1 MSSLLETLSPRAAA
15 RRPTGVLALLA
26 VLELVRQV
34 VLLFAAGAQPWDDSA
49 GYWRMAGLV
58 AQGDVWLLHEETASR
73 TPGYPWLLGFVRWM
87 EGSNALAV
95 IIVIQ
100 HLLVW
105 LTSRLTV
112 DLTWKLSQ
120 SPRAAIVAAILC
132 LASTA
137 RPLFANW
144 VLTEVAATFC
154 VMLAAWALVN
164 RGGQV
169 STGRLLFAGCV
180 LGIAVLVRPASL
192 AFAPALMV
200 VALLPRDGQLFRRR
214 LAMSLLVVLAIIL
227 PLMPWVIRNRVQHDR
242 WMLIAFTGRELWTV
256 AFSPWPGAGL
266 ALEDSSSADALLD
279 RVGDLPE
286 NWRNNAAMTRS
297 LRNSGLDDIAT
308 DDLMVRVARDAL
320 LRHPGRAVGTF
331 AARCATFWY
340 CWDWETELRENR
352 LSPVQREAWL
362 GQRMWSYPPCTEA
375 VMAVLRMTPE
385 RFRVTSVLAMLMVWV
400 GIVRMIG
407 CAETRGVGIVIVVA
421 LAGLTL
427 LTAGLEIPN
436 YRYRSVAEP
445 LLIVGASLGW
455 FARPRHTPASRS
467 QAPPGIGVS

>member
-1 MSSLLETLSPRAAA
+1 MEPLPIPALPSACS
-15 RRPTGVLALLA
+15 RRPTSWLTVLA
-26 VLELVRQV
+26 VLELVKHLA
-34 VLLFAAGAQPWDDSA
+34 LLAAAGAQPWDDSA

-58 AQGDVWLLHEETASR
+58 AQGDVWLLSEETASR
-73 TPGYPWLLGFVRWM
+73 TPGYPWLLGFVRWLA
-87 EGSNALAV
+87 GSNALAV

-154 VMLAAWALVN
+154 VMLAAWSLVN
-164 RGGQV
+164 RVGRV

-180 LGIAVLVRPASL
+180 LGMAVLVRPASL
-192 AFAPALMV
+192 AFAPALLV

-214 LAMSLLVVLAIIL
+214 LATSLLVVLAIAL

-242 WMLIAFTGRELWTV
+242 WMLVAFTGRELWTV

-266 ALEDSSSADALLD
+266 ALEDGPSDRVLLD
-279 RVGDLPE
+279 RMGGLRE

-297 LRNSGLDDIAT
+297 LRNAGMDDVAA
-308 DDLMVRVARDAL
+308 DDLMGRVAGGAL

-340 CWDWETELRENR
+340 CWDWEAELRAER
-352 LSPVQREAWL
+352 LSNAQREAWL
-362 GQRMWSYPPCTEA
+362 GQRMWHFPQWTEA
-375 VMAVLRMTPE
+375 VMAVLRHTPE
-385 RFRVTSVLAMLMVWV
+385 RFRVTSVLAMLLAWV
-400 GIVRMIG
+400 GIGRMIG
-407 CAETRGVGIVIVVA
+407 RADMRSAGIAIFVA
-421 LAGLTL
+421 LAGLTV
-427 LTAGLEIPN
+427 LTAALEIPN

-445 LLIVGASLGW
+445 LLIVGASVGW
-455 FARPRHTPASRS
+455 FAVASASHS
-467 QAPPGIGVS
+467 QALPGSGAS